1 MKKKAFVSAEMDYE
15 IAKEL
20 EDLLDITYDRG
31 NAVLTVEE
39 MKERCAG
46 KDVIITSYD
55 PVTKEVIDAAPDCG
69 LIVCTRANP
78 VNVDRPTRRPKA

>member
-20 EDLLDITYDRG
+20 EDLLDITYDWG

-39 MKERCAG
+39 MKDLADSF
-46 KDVIITSYD
+46 KQN
-55 PVTKEVIDAAPDCG
+55 
-69 LIVCTRANP
+69 L
-78 VNVDRPTRRPKA
+78 